1 MELAVVPYQGCV
13 TQGEDR
19 GGAVWAAEKKAAAG
33 PRGKFNEERRKVYLR
48 ERAAGTPHSTAARRA
63 GVAPVTVERYSA
75 AVGMAWTGAVR
86 AAVEESLDPI
96 RAVRRGAALAG
107 EPWAVRAEIGD
118 GRAARPE
125 AAAAGPGVVNIGT
138 VVVGG
143 ADGVSGALGEVLERL
158 RDRRAA
164 LSADGESEEAAP

>member
-1 MELAVVPYQGCV
+1 MKVPG
-13 TQGEDR
+13 D
-19 GGAVWAAEKKAAAG
+19 
-33 PRGKFNEERRKVYLR
+33 
-48 ERAAGTPHSTAARRA
+48 
-63 GVAPVTVERYSA
+63 VTVERYSA

-107 EPWAVRAEIGD
+107 DPWAVRAEIGD

-125 AAAAGPGVVNIGT
+125 AGPSGGVVNIGT

-143 ADGVSGALGEVLERL
+143 ADGVSGALGEVLDRL

-164 LSADGESEEAAP
+164 LGADTDAEEPGP